1 MLPKEE
7 SARLEARAQAA
18 QQGVQ
23 MLLASNIVRSDEER
37 HKYTPED
44 RAEEAR
50 IKASAEA
57 KATGWAPSERMKPA
71 QAAQEDTTTGFL
83 SNRSATEVKP
93 SKGEFF
99 SLLAPGSAAI
109 DATSLLLDPGSGVAL
124 RLIAFSITAYAALT
138 AAVFA
143 LTPTTRALSQPE
155 HLAVALTLT
164 IQVASLLH
172 DAIARH
178 RISKSE
184 RDTHL
189 CIIVVKILAGLTN
202 ALLYSLPSTPFV
214 VDMVTG
220 RPNSMLRWV
229 TRQLR
234 IQRPSETRTC
244 ACPCRNCSADHKRRR
259 AVRPTDIVTS
269 TPPTPTQAEW
279 CVLAFT
285 MTFLVEAIDC
295 TQARIP
301 LLVAASQS
309 LSTLCGLF
317 LPLASALPIVWGILL
332 VVSFL
337 LFFVIFA
344 RLSTK
349 RRKLTI
355 MRDSLAPTSY
365 PLVRAE
371 VGMRL
376 FWAMM
381 FTWTGLTAVWTVDAL
396 SETALGV
403 PRGVTSW
410 CFIAD
415 CVIDCVAKALYTTAI
430 MEQVDSA
437 TQVTNT
443 QKEARK
449 RKRLHG

>member
-1 MLPKEE
+1 
-7 SARLEARAQAA
+7 
-18 QQGVQ
+18 

-234 IQRPSETRTC
+234 IQRPPRH
-244 ACPCRNCSADHKRRR
+244 ARVR
-259 AVRPTDIVTS
+259 AR
-269 TPPTPTQAEW
+269 
-279 CVLAFT
+279 
-285 MTFLVEAIDC
+285 
-295 TQARIP
+295 
-301 LLVAASQS
+301 VATA
-309 LSTLCGLF
+309 
-317 LPLASALPIVWGILL
+317 
-332 VVSFL
+332 
-337 LFFVIFA
+337 
-344 RLSTK
+344 
-349 RRKLTI
+349 
-355 MRDSLAPTSY
+355 APTIRGG
-365 PLVRAE
+365 VRSE
-371 VGMRL
+371 RL
-376 FWAMM
+376 
-381 FTWTGLTAVWTVDAL
+381 T
-396 SETALGV
+396 SSH
-403 PRGVTSW
+403 PRRPHPRRPNGASW
-410 CFIAD
+410 H
-415 CVIDCVAKALYTTAI
+415 
-430 MEQVDSA
+430 SP
-437 TQVTNT
+437 
-443 QKEARK
+443 
-449 RKRLHG
+449 